1 VARLEFADRLTLD
14 IERIATHL
22 AAHDATDIDARLGD
36 ITDACAV
43 LERHPLIG
51 RQTADGLHELV
62 IGRGSRGYVALYE
75 FDAALDLVLVLAM
88 KAQREESYPE
98 N

>member
-1 VARLEFADRLTLD
+1 MARLEFADRLTLD
-14 IERIATHL
+14 IERIARHL
-22 AAHDATDIDARLGD
+22 AVHEATDVDARLGE

-51 RQTADGLHELV
+51 RPTADGLHELV
-62 IGRGSRGYVALYE
+62 IGRGSRGYVALYD

-88 KAQREESYPE
+88 KAQREERYPE
-98 N
+98 S